1 MAIALLVSYNE
12 YKIKNIIHV
21 KHTREINNRINTG
34 QFFATASVMLNYGN
48 EKSKREKIRKKEKQF
63 SSTVIDLRIA
73 QMNLTKTINLLL
85 KTVKILSIFPVE
97 KNCTE

>member
-1 MAIALLVSYNE
+1 MLYYGIIME
-12 YKIKNIIHV
+12 MKNLEER
-21 KHTREINNRINTG
+21 K
-34 QFFATASVMLNYGN
+34 L
-48 EKSKREKIRKKEKQF
+48 EKKKKEQF

-97 KNCTE
+97 KTVRNERVIDQSLKKREVK

>member
-1 MAIALLVSYNE
+1 
-12 YKIKNIIHV
+12 
-21 KHTREINNRINTG
+21 
-34 QFFATASVMLNYGN
+34 MLNYGN
-48 EKSKREKIRKKEKQF
+48 EKSKREKIRKNEKRF

>member
-1 MAIALLVSYNE
+1 ME
-12 YKIKNIIHV
+12 MKNLEER
-21 KHTREINNRINTG
+21 K
-34 QFFATASVMLNYGN
+34 L
-48 EKSKREKIRKKEKQF
+48 EKKKKEQF

-97 KNCTE
+97 KTVRNERVIDQSLKKREVK

>member
-1 MAIALLVSYNE
+1 ME
-12 YKIKNIIHV
+12 MKNL
-21 KHTREINNRINTG
+21 KERK
-34 QFFATASVMLNYGN
+34 L
-48 EKSKREKIRKKEKQF
+48 EKKKKEEKRF

>member
-1 MAIALLVSYNE
+1 ME
-12 YKIKNIIHV
+12 MKNLEER
-21 KHTREINNRINTG
+21 K
-34 QFFATASVMLNYGN
+34 L
-48 EKSKREKIRKKEKQF
+48 EKKKKKKEQF

-97 KNCTE
+97 KTVRNERVIDQSLKKREVK

>member
-1 MAIALLVSYNE
+1 M
-12 YKIKNIIHV
+12 
-21 KHTREINNRINTG
+21 G
-34 QFFATASVMLNYGN
+34 QLW
-48 EKSKREKIRKKEKQF
+48 KSKREKIRKNEKQF